1 MIKVIFCEIKNTK
14 NVIREYYKTRK
25 IGPHYQQLK
34 LLEIHLKNTTSEFTL
49 ILNLLNTVPETTFH
63 NAKSQSIT
71 KLRINYKP
79 RLNQRKIL
87 FQNSQNRITHLVF

>member
-25 IGPHYQQLK
+25 IGLHYQQFK
-34 LLEIHLKNTTSEFTL
+34 LLETHSKNTTSEFTL
-49 ILNLLNTVPETTFH
+49 ILNSLNTVPETIFH

-79 RLNQRKIL
+79 RFNQRKIL
-87 FQNSQNRITHLVF
+87 FQNSQNRITDLVF

>member
-1 MIKVIFCEIKNTK
+1 MAKVKFCEIKNTQK
-14 NVIREYYKTRK
+14 ANFKYYKTRK
-25 IGPHYQQLK
+25 IGLHYQQLK
-34 LLEIHLKNTTSEFTL
+34 LLEIHFKNTTSEFTL
-49 ILNLLNTVPETTFH
+49 ILNSLNTVPETTFH

-87 FQNSQNRITHLVF
+87 FQNSQNRITDLVF